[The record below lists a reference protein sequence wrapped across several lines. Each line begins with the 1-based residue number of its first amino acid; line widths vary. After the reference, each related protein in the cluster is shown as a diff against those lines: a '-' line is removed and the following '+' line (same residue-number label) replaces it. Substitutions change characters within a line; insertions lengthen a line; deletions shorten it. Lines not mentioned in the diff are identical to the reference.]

1 VVLAMCTTAITAAGH
16 TVPLDLSDRSF
27 LNQEV
32 EKLATTGRRVLALS
46 ERRVSRPPTTL
57 EAAEEELTLVA
68 LVALADQPRPEAA
81 AAVAEIE
88 GAGIHLTMVT
98 GDHAATATAIAGAV
112 GMTSG
117 EPGRVVAGP
126 DLRDGSAPSDVANVR
141 VFARMEPDQKLE
153 LVEAFNRAGHVVAV
167 TGDGVND
174 APALRKAAIGVAM
187 GRSGSDVAREAADMV
202 ITDDNL
208 ATISTAIREG
218 RGIYDNIRKV
228 IDYLVAGNLS
238 EILVVITGLIAF
250 PALGVPLLPLQL
262 LLINLLTDGLPALAL
277 AFDATDP
284 EVMRRPPRPR
294 GGQLLSAKRL
304 RMLGG
309 RGALL
314 AAGAVAAL
322 IAGRRLGFSWEEAR
336 TAMFGA
342 LVLGHLL
349 YAYVARLPTKGLTTN
364 PRLLGSV
371 ASGILLLATVMI
383 LPIGQLIFDT
393 TPLPPLGWVV
403 VALTGTLPVAV
414 LALVAERRSSPSAS
428 R

>member
-1 VVLAMCTTAITAAGH
+1 
-16 TVPLDLSDRSF
+16 
-27 LNQEV
+27 
-32 EKLATTGRRVLALS
+32 
-46 ERRVSRPPTTL
+46 
-57 EAAEEELTLVA
+57 
-68 LVALADQPRPEAA
+68 
-81 AAVAEIE
+81 
-88 GAGIHLTMVT
+88 
-98 GDHAATATAIAGAV
+98 
-112 GMTSG
+112 
-117 EPGRVVAGP
+117 
-126 DLRDGSAPSDVANVR
+126 
-141 VFARMEPDQKLE
+141 
-153 LVEAFNRAGHVVAV
+153 
-167 TGDGVND
+167 
-174 APALRKAAIGVAM
+174 
-187 GRSGSDVAREAADMV
+187 MV

-250 PALGVPLLPLQL
+250 PALGVPLFPLQL

-284 EVMRRPPRPR
+284 EVMRRPRPR

-304 RMLGG
+304 RVLGG

-349 YAYVARLPTKGLTTN
+349 YAYVARLPTTGLSPT
-364 PRLLGSV
+364 PASSGRSHWGS
-371 ASGILLLATVMI
+371 SYR
-383 LPIGQLIFDT
+383 
-393 TPLPPLGWVV
+393 PLRW
-403 VALTGTLPVAV
+403 
-414 LALVAERRSSPSAS
+414 SSLSAN
-428 R
+428 